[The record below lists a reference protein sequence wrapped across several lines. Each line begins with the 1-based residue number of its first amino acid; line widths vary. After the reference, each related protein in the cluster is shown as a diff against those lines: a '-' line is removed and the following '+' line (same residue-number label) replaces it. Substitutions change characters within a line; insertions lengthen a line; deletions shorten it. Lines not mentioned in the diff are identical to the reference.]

1 MMSAVTQILPVFEKF
16 RVRPVINACG
26 IYTDLGGSVFSP
38 GVRQAMHEVNR
49 SFVRMVDLLDRA
61 GEMLASLLSAEA
73 ARVVPGAS
81 AAITLGTAAC
91 IAGRDGHAWEQ
102 LPDTT
107 GLKNEVIIQKA
118 HRYKYDRMVR
128 IAGGRLVEVGS
139 ENGTTLP
146 QLERAFGSQTAMVLF
161 PAHLEPKPGTI
172 SLQEV
177 SPIARRHGVPVFVD
191 AAYMND
197 PPSLMSSFLPRGA
210 DLVCFSA
217 KYFWG
222 PNSSGFI
229 CGRRDLIDAVA
240 GIDFTRYESG
250 KYLTFGRPWKMDR
263 HTIVATVVALE
274 EWLAMD
280 HKARWARYREK
291 VAAMLSLLSE
301 IPGIRTQAKYFTMDE
316 RLLDDPVNCMT
327 VGCPGGAAQVE
338 QISADL
344 LAGDPSIATV
354 VLDEKLVVAVD
365 TVLADQHLAIAERLL
380 NILRPWQ

>member
-1 MMSAVTQILPVFEKF
+1 MSAVAPTLPVFEKF

-26 IYTDLGGSVFSP
+26 IYTDLGGSVLSP
-38 GVRQAMHEVNR
+38 RVWQAMHEVNH
-49 SFVRMVDLLDRA
+49 SFVRMVDLLDHS
-61 GEMLASLLSAEA
+61 GEILASMLRAEA

-102 LPDTT
+102 LPDTS
-107 GLKNEVIIQKA
+107 GLRNDVIIQKA

-139 ENGTTLP
+139 ENGTDLL
-146 QLERAFGSQTAMVLF
+146 QIEQAFGSGTAMVLF
-161 PAHLEPKPGTI
+161 PAHLEGKAGTP
-172 SLQEV
+172 SLDEV
-177 SPIARRHGVPVFVD
+177 SRIAHNHGVPVLVD

-197 PPSLMSSFLPRGA
+197 PTSLMSSFVPRGA

-229 CGRRDLIDAVA
+229 CGRRDLIEAVA

-280 HKARWARYREK
+280 HAARWAGYREK
-291 VAAMLSLLSE
+291 VAVMRGLLSD
-301 IPGIRTQAKYFTMDE
+301 IPGIRTEPKYFTMDE

-327 VGCPGGAAQVE
+327 VECPDGRAQVE
-338 QISADL
+338 QIGLDL

-354 VLDEKLVVAVD
+354 VLDDKLVAAVD
-365 TVLADQHLAIAERLL
+365 TVLGDQHLAIAERLL
-380 NILRPWQ
+380 KILR

>member
-1 MMSAVTQILPVFEKF
+1 MSVPAATPDVFATFKA
-16 RVRPVINACG
+16 RPLINACG
-26 IYTDLGGSVFSP
+26 IYTDLGGSVLSP
-38 GVRQAMHEVNR
+38 RVWQAMQEINH
-49 SFVRMVDLLDRA
+49 SFVRMVDLLDRS
-61 GEMLASLLSAEA
+61 GEMLASLVGTEA

-91 IAGRDGHAWEQ
+91 MAGRDGHAWEQ
-102 LPDTT
+102 LPDVT
-107 GLKNEVIIQKA
+107 GLKSEVIIQKA

-139 ENGTTLP
+139 ERGATLP
-146 QLERAFGSQTAMVLF
+146 QLEQALGPQTAMVLF
-161 PAHLEPKPGTI
+161 PAHLAGKAGTL
-172 SLQEV
+172 SLEEL
-177 SPIARRHGVPVFVD
+177 SRAARRHGVPVLAD
-191 AAYMND
+191 AAYLNY
-197 PPSLMSSFLPRGA
+197 PTAVMSSFVPGGA

-222 PNSSGFI
+222 PNSSGFL
-229 CGRRDLIDAVA
+229 CGRRDLIEAVA

-280 HKARWARYREK
+280 HEARWTGYREK
-291 VAAMLSLLSE
+291 VAAMRSLLSVV
-301 IPGIRTQAKYFTMDE
+301 PGICTEPKYFTMDE

-327 VGCPGGAAQVE
+327 IACPGGGAQVE
-338 QISADL
+338 KISADL

-354 VLDEKLVVAVD
+354 VLEDKLVVAVD
-365 TVLADQHLAIAERLL
+365 TVLRDQHLAVAERLRQ
-380 NILRPWQ
+380 ILTR